1 MTRRILAQH
10 PDDSRP
16 ARAGEAGRRAG
27 GRRERLI
34 TEENSRWWTL
44 GAMCFALFMIMLD
57 NTVVNVAL
65 PSIQRDLQA
74 SLQALEWTMNAYTLT
89 FAVLMVTGGR
99 LGDIFGRR
107 KLFLFGVAVFGASS
121 LAIGFAPD
129 DSVLVGFRAVQGIGA
144 AFMMP
149 ATLSIIT
156 QAFPAEQ
163 RGTAIGTWAGVS
175 ALALAIGPVVGGF
188 LTEDVSWRAIFF
200 INPPI
205 ALGAVAVTLFAAR
218 ESRDETVG
226 CSVDFAGIA
235 TLTVGLTAL
244 VLALVESNSWHWSSA
259 RIVGLFAVAALAL
272 AAFVLIE
279 LRVRVPML
287 DFSFFRSRT
296 SAGAN
301 VVGFL
306 ITFAMFA
313 QFFFLTLYMQ
323 NVLHYSPL
331 QTGVR
336 FLPATVLIIV
346 MGPLAG
352 RLTDRVGPRP
362 LMASGLAIVGAAL
375 LIQSRLTIHT
385 GYGLLLP
392 GFILMG
398 LGIGLVMSPMS
409 TAAMNAVDRT
419 KSGAASG
426 VVSMSRMIGG
436 SVGLA
441 VMGALVTTIGRS
453 KLDSSLPQ
461 LPAAARARLA
471 GALGSGATPDGHASP
486 HVVHALNDAFVSA
499 LAAGLKA
506 GAAVAFVGALL
517 ALWLIGRLRT
527 RPAETRPSEQR
538 APEAVTA

>member
-1 MTRRILAQH
+1 MTQRILAQ
-10 PDDSRP
+10 R
-16 ARAGEAGRRAG
+16 G
-27 GRRERLI
+27 RLI
-34 TEENSRWWTL
+34 TDENSRWWTL

-65 PSIQRDLQA
+65 PSIQRDLHS

-107 KLFLFGVAVFGASS
+107 RLFLFGVAVFGASS
-121 LAIGFAPD
+121 LAIGLAPND
-129 DSVLVGFRAVQGIGA
+129 AVLVAFRAVQGVGA

-188 LTEDVSWRAIFF
+188 LTEDVGWRAIFF

-205 ALGAVAVTLFAAR
+205 ALAAVAVTLFAAH

-226 CSVDFAGIA
+226 RSVDFAGIA
-235 TLTVGLTAL
+235 ALTAGLTTL
-244 VLALVESNSWHWSSA
+244 VLALVQSNSWHWGSA
-259 RIVGLFAVAALAL
+259 RIVGLFVAAVIAL
-272 AAFVLIE
+272 VAFVVIE
-279 LRVRVPML
+279 LRVRAPML
-287 DFSFFRSRT
+287 DFRFFRSRT

-301 VVGFL
+301 VVAFL
-306 ITFAMFA
+306 VTFAMFA

-336 FLPATVLIIV
+336 FLPATLLIIV
-346 MGPLAG
+346 MGLLSG

-362 LMASGLAIVGAAL
+362 LIALGLVIIGAAL

-409 TAAMNAVDRT
+409 TAAMNAVDST

-426 VVSMSRMIGG
+426 VVSMSRMVGG
-436 SVGLA
+436 TVGLA
-441 VMGALVTTIGRS
+441 VMAALVTTIGRS
-453 KLDSSLPQ
+453 RLDQSLPQ
-461 LPAAARARLA
+461 LPAAARAKLA
-471 GALGSGATPDGHASP
+471 SALGSGAAPDGHASP
-486 HVVHALNDAFVSA
+486 HVIHALHQAFVSA
-499 LAAGLKA
+499 LATGLRV
-506 GAAVAFVGALL
+506 GAAVALVGALL
-517 ALWLIGRLRT
+517 SLWLIGPVRT
-527 RPAETRPSEQR
+527 HPTEASPSGHPV
-538 APEAVTA
+538 PEAVTA

>member
-1 MTRRILAQH
+1 MTQRILAQ
-10 PDDSRP
+10 R
-16 ARAGEAGRRAG
+16 G
-27 GRRERLI
+27 RLI
-34 TEENSRWWTL
+34 TEKNSRWWTL

-65 PSIQRDLQA
+65 PSIQRNLHA

-89 FAVLMVTGGR
+89 FAVLLVTGGR

-121 LAIGFAPD
+121 MAIGLAPND
-129 DSVLVGFRAVQGIGA
+129 TVLVAFRAVQGIGA

-226 CSVDFAGIA
+226 RDLDFAGIA
-235 TLTVGLTAL
+235 TLTAGLTAL
-244 VLALVESNSWHWSSA
+244 VLALVQSNSWHWDSP
-259 RIVGLFAVAALAL
+259 RIVGLFAVAVVSL
-272 AAFVLIE
+272 AAFMVIE
-279 LRVRVPML
+279 LRLRAPML

-301 VVGFL
+301 AVAFL
-306 ITFAMFA
+306 VTFAMFA

-336 FLPATVLIIV
+336 FLPATLVIIV

-362 LMASGLAIVGAAL
+362 LMALGLAIVSGAL
-375 LIQSRLTIHT
+375 LVQSRLTIHT

-409 TAAMNAVDRT
+409 TAAMNAVDRS

-426 VVSMSRMIGG
+426 VVSMSRMVGG

-461 LPAAARARLA
+461 LPAAARGKLA
-471 GALGSGATPDGHASP
+471 SALGSGAAPGGHASP
-486 HVVHALNDAFVSA
+486 QVVHALHQAFVSA
-499 LAAGLKA
+499 LASGLRV

-517 ALWLIGRLRT
+517 ALWLIGRVRT
-527 RPAETRPSEQR
+527 QPAETRPSEQR
-538 APEAVTA
+538 TPEAVAA

>member
-1 MTRRILAQH
+1 MT
-10 PDDSRP
+10 
-16 ARAGEAGRRAG
+16 GRLMEHRG
-27 GRRERLI
+27 RLI
-34 TEENSRWWTL
+34 TDENSRWWTL

-65 PSIQRDLQA
+65 PSIQRDLHA

-107 KLFLFGVAVFGASS
+107 RMFLFGVAVFGASS
-121 LAIGFAPD
+121 LAIGLAPD
-129 DSVLVGFRAVQGIGA
+129 DAVLVAFRAVQGIGA

-175 ALALAIGPVVGGF
+175 ALALAIGPVIGGL

-205 ALGAVAVTLFAAR
+205 AIGAVAVTLFAAR

-226 CSVDFAGIA
+226 RSVDLRGIA
-235 TLTVGLTAL
+235 ALTVGLTAL
-244 VLALVESNSWHWSSA
+244 VLALVESNSWHWGSA
-259 RIVGLFAVAALAL
+259 RVIGLFALSVLAL
-272 AAFVLIE
+272 AAFVMIE
-279 LRVRVPML
+279 LRVRAPML

-296 SAGAN
+296 SAGSNIVA
-301 VVGFL
+301 FL

-313 QFFFLTLYMQ
+313 QFFFMTLYMQ

-336 FLPATVLIIV
+336 FLPATIVIIV

-362 LMASGLAIVGAAL
+362 LMALGLLIVSLAL
-375 LIQSRLTIHT
+375 LSQSRLGVHS
-385 GYGLLLP
+385 GYGVLLP

-398 LGIGLVMSPMS
+398 LGMGLVMSPMS
-409 TAAMNAVDRT
+409 TAAMNAVDRS

-426 VVSMSRMIGG
+426 VLSMSRMVGG

-441 VMGALVTTIGRS
+441 VMGALVTTIGGS
-453 KLDSSLPQ
+453 QLGHSIPQ
-461 LPAAARARLA
+461 VPAAARAKLA
-471 GALGSGATPDGHASP
+471 AALGSGAVPSGDRVNPQITSA
-486 HVVHALNDAFVSA
+486 VHHAFVSA
-499 LAAGLKA
+499 LGTGLQV
-506 GAAVAFVGALL
+506 GAAVAFIGALL
-517 ALWLIGRLRT
+517 TLWLIGRVRT
-527 RPAETRPSEQR
+527 QPAETQAQQ
-538 APEAVTA
+538 APGPVSV

>member
-1 MTRRILAQH
+1 MTQRI
-10 PDDSRP
+10 P
-16 ARAGEAGRRAG
+16 ARRRA
-27 GRRERLI
+27 LI
-34 TEENSRWWTL
+34 TQENSRWWTL

-65 PSIQRDLQA
+65 PSIQRDLHA

-107 KLFLFGVAVFGASS
+107 RLFLFGVAVFGVSS
-121 LAIGFAPD
+121 LAIGLAPND
-129 DSVLVGFRAVQGIGA
+129 TVLVGFRAVQGIGA

-156 QAFPAEQ
+156 QAFPAAQ
-163 RGTAIGTWAGVS
+163 RGTAIGTWAGAG

-205 ALGAVAVTLFAAR
+205 AVGAVAATLFAAR
-218 ESRDETVG
+218 ESRDETAER
-226 CSVDFAGIA
+226 SVDFAGIA
-235 TLTVGLTAL
+235 TLTGGLTAL
-244 VLALVESNSWHWSSA
+244 VLALVESNSWHWGSA
-259 RIVGLFAVAALAL
+259 RIVGLFVVAVVAL
-272 AAFVLIE
+272 AAFVVIE
-279 LRVRVPML
+279 LRLRAPML

-296 SAGAN
+296 SLGAN
-301 VVGFL
+301 LVGFL
-306 ITFAMFA
+306 VTFAMFA

-336 FLPATVLIIV
+336 FLPATLLIMV
-346 MGPLAG
+346 TGPLAG

-362 LMASGLAIVGAAL
+362 LMALGLAIVGAAL
-375 LIQSRLTIHT
+375 LIQSQLTIHT

-426 VVSMSRMIGG
+426 VVSMSRMVGG

-441 VMGALVTTIGRS
+441 VMGALVTGIGRS

-461 LPAAARARLA
+461 LPAADRAKLA
-471 GALGSGATPDGHASP
+471 SALGSGAAPSGHASP
-486 HVVHALNDAFVSA
+486 HIVHALHYAFVSA
-499 LAAGLKA
+499 LSAGLRV
-506 GAAVAFVGALL
+506 GAAVAFIGALL
-517 ALWLIGRLRT
+517 ALSLIGRVRT
-527 RPAETRPSEQR
+527 QPAETRPSEQR
-538 APEAVTA
+538 AAEAVAA

>member
-1 MTRRILAQH
+1 MTQRILAH
-10 PDDSRP
+10 R
-16 ARAGEAGRRAG
+16 G
-27 GRRERLI
+27 GLV
-34 TEENSRWWTL
+34 TEQNSRWWTL

-65 PSIQRDLQA
+65 PSIQRDLHA

-107 KLFLFGVAVFGASS
+107 RLFLFGVAVFGAFS
-121 LAIGFAPD
+121 LAIGLAPND
-129 DSVLVGFRAVQGIGA
+129 ALLVAFRAAQGMGA

-156 QAFPAEQ
+156 QAFPSEQ

-188 LTEDVSWRAIFF
+188 LTEDVSWRTIFF

-205 ALGAVAVTLFAAR
+205 AVGAVAVTLFAAR

-226 CSVDFAGIA
+226 RRVDFAGIA
-235 TLTVGLTAL
+235 TLTAGLTAL
-244 VLALVESNSWHWSSA
+244 VLALVEGNSWHWGSA
-259 RIVGLFAVAALAL
+259 RTVGLFVVAVVAL
-272 AAFVLIE
+272 AAFVVIE
-279 LRVRVPML
+279 LRVRAPML

-306 ITFAMFA
+306 VTFAMFA

-336 FLPATVLIIV
+336 FLPATLVIIV
-346 MGPLAG
+346 TGPVAG
-352 RLTDRVGPRP
+352 RLTDRIGPRP
-362 LMASGLAIVGAAL
+362 LMALGLVIVGAAL
-375 LIQSRLTIHT
+375 LIQSQLTINT

-392 GFILMG
+392 GFILLG

-426 VVSMSRMIGG
+426 VVSMSRMVGG

-461 LPAAARARLA
+461 LPAAARGKLA
-471 GALGSGATPDGHASP
+471 SALGSSGAPDGHSSP
-486 HVVHALNDAFVSA
+486 PVVHALHHAFVSA
-499 LAAGLKA
+499 LAAGLKI

-517 ALWLIGRLRT
+517 ALWLIGPLRT
-527 RPAETRPSEQR
+527 QPAETRPSEQR